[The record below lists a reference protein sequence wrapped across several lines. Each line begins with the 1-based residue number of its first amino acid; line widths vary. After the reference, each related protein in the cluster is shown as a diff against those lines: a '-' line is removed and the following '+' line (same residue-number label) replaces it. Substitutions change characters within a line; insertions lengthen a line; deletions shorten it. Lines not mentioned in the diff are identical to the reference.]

1 MLNSLRN
8 LTVDSVNHLLGISR
22 EQRLAR
28 AMHNAHHPAM
38 TVLQVSM
45 AAMAHYH
52 RYRVQGLENIP
63 AHGRCIVVANH
74 SFATYDAFLLAFAI
88 EKHCGR
94 LMAGLGDNLLFNLPL
109 LSPLASSV
117 NLYRANHHNARHLL
131 EHECLLGVMPGGMRE
146 ALRPA
151 SQKYQI
157 RWQARK
163 GFARLAVI
171 TQSPVILAAC
181 PQADDIYDVRVSA
194 LTKFAYKHFKLP
206 LAWPQGLAGSLI
218 PRPVRLIHHLS
229 EPFYPPV
236 AEPDYLNVQT
246 NQFHATLLAAMQQM
260 MLKTE

>member
-1 MLNSLRN
+1 MMKQLRATA
-8 LTVDSVNHLLGISR
+8 LASVNHLLGISR

-28 AMHNAHHPAM
+28 AMHNELHPA
-38 TVLQVSM
+38 VAGLQLSM
-45 AAMAHYH
+45 AAMARYH
-52 RYRVQGLENIP
+52 RYHVQGLENIP
-63 AHGRCIVVANH
+63 LQGRCIVAANH

-94 LMAGLGDNLLFNLPL
+94 LMAGLGDNLLFNLPV
-109 LSPLASSV
+109 LSPLASAV
-117 NLYRANHHNARHLL
+117 NLYRANHQNARRLL
-131 EHECLLGVMPGGMRE
+131 ERECLLGVMPGGMRE

-181 PQADDIYDVRVSA
+181 PPADDIYDVKVSA
-194 LTKFAYKHFKLP
+194 LTKLAYKHFKLP
-206 LAWPQGLAGSLI
+206 LAWPQGIAGSLI
-218 PRPVRLIHHLS
+218 PRPVRLMHHLS

-236 AEPDYLNVQT
+236 AEPDYLNAQV
-246 NQFHATLLAAMQQM
+246 NQFHATLMAAMQQM
-260 MLKTE
+260 MRRV